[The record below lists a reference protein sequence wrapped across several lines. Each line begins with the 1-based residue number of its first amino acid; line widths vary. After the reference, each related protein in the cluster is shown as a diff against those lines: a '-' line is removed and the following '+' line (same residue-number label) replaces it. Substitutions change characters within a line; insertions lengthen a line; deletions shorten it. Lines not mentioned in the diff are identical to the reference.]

1 MPFVSKAQR
10 RQFYALK
17 NKGEMD
23 QKTIDEWEKDTP
35 SNIPE
40 RKKTAMMNR
49 IFWNGFQKRAAE
61 TYVSTNSGMA
71 APGAPEKM
79 LKVNDFG
86 GIDPR
91 TPEELQVAQ
100 AAGLRT
106 LPQEVEGANCGSCAY
121 FQNGDENG
129 HGLCSNPEI
138 GLDVAMHMI
147 CWHWEHPGT
156 LNPEDQSGAQ
166 PLPMQP
172 AQPVGAQPAQPG
184 QPAPAQPTQPAQ
196 PAQAQP
202 AQPEQA
208 SPEAGAGS
216 TPNFQASAVGTQ
228 SGFPEGAKNSS
239 NPLTEQ
245 ITSDFQG
252 QDASAA
258 PTTQGEPAPKK
269 DKPKKEK
276 KDGKNHTIN
285 IHVGGEKTASYN
297 PWKDIVDGY

>member
-1 MPFVSKAQR
+1 MPFVSKAMR
-10 RQFYALK
+10 RKFYALK
-17 NKGEMD
+17 QKGEMD
-23 QKTIDEWEKDTP
+23 QKTIDEWEKETP
-35 SNIPE
+35 TNIPE
-40 RKKTAMMNR
+40 RKKTAMINR
-49 IFWNGFQKRAAE
+49 FFWNGFQKRAAE

-79 LKVNDFG
+79 LKLNDLG

-100 AAGLRT
+100 AVGLRT
-106 LPQEVEGANCGSCAY
+106 LPQEVEGASCGTCAY
-121 FQNGDENG
+121 FQNVDENG
-129 HGLCSNPEI
+129 HGTCSNPEI
-138 GLDVAMHMI
+138 GLDVTQHMF
-147 CWHWEHPGT
+147 CAHWEHPGSMS
-156 LNPEDQSGAQ
+156 PEDQMDAQ

-172 AQPVGAQPAQPG
+172 AQQMQ
-184 QPAPAQPTQPAQ
+184 PAQPTQPTPPAGAQ
-196 PAQAQP
+196 PAQQMQSMQP
-202 AQPEQA
+202 AQPEQVA
-208 SPEAGAGS
+208 PEAGAGS
-216 TPNFQASAVGTQ
+216 TPNFQSSAVGTQ

-285 IHVGGEKTASYN
+285 INVGGEKTASVN
-297 PWKDIVDGY
+297 PWADIVEGY